1 MFRIISTLLA
11 AYMLVGCAKE
21 ETGNGSQ
28 VLELTAVEQ
37 QDLSYLREEEK
48 LARDVYLYN
57 KELYGLNI
65 FGNISSSE
73 QTHMDKVLELL
84 ELAGLEDPMKS
95 NSIGE
100 FNNAELAV
108 LYTEL
113 TEQSS
118 VSIVEALKV
127 GALIEDLDIDDIE
140 KMITHTSNE
149 TVLTVYTNLVCGSK
163 NHIRAYTRNLE
174 SNGATYTPQF
184 ISDDYYNQILSESS
198 GGCGN

>member
-1 MFRIISTLLA
+1 
-11 AYMLVGCAKE
+11 MLVGCAKE

-84 ELAGLEDPMKS
+84 ELEGLEDPMKS

-140 KMITHTSNE
+140 RMITHTSNE
-149 TVLTVYTNLVCGSK
+149 TVLTLYANLVCGSK
-163 NHIRAYTRNLE
+163 NHIRSYTRNLE
-174 SNGATYTPQF
+174 SNGAAYTPQF
-184 ISDDYYNQILSESS
+184 ISNDYYNQILSESNA
-198 GGCGN
+198 GCGN